1 VISCPPERSAI
12 AAAIAEALRRGKRA
26 VANPYG
32 AGDSA
37 RRIVEILAGI
47 GDFRALT
54 RKRFVDLPGAA

>member
-1 VISCPPERSAI
+1 MGRLVEL
-12 AAAIAEALRRGKRA
+12 EALRRGRRA

-32 AGDSA
+32 DGDSA
-37 RRIVEILAGI
+37 RRIVEILASF